1 MGTDAEIN
9 SNIMWRES
17 KLEGSTGSPLG
28 DQGTR
33 GRGGGKTVLVREVG
47 EPQEN
52 TDHQI
57 N

>member
-1 MGTDAEIN
+1 ME
-9 SNIMWRES
+9 SES
-17 KLEGSTGSPLG
+17 KLEGPTESPLG
-28 DQGTR
+28 DQGTQ